1 MVMGDEGENPVLE
14 VVKARSL
21 YTSEAQWLGLRGIVM
36 ATGLRGEIWEG
47 WEGAEL
53 ITWPLPS
60 LNGWDLLAMETV
72 RLIHTTP
79 LGKPLSFPGR
89 YYPSLTGPSTKE
101 LVARVTNTIRLVT
114 EMLKSDWSLSTEL
127 QHITSQALH
136 LLQRYLSLPLSIICR
151 WCVYRFSSLP
161 RPPSSLLAS
170 SLSCMAAMATKN
182 PTQVRLVGVVSCI

>member
-127 QHITSQALH
+127 QHITSQTLH
-136 LLQRYLSLPLSIICR
+136 LLQRCLSLSLSP
-151 WCVYRFSSLP
+151 SSVDGVSIGLALSLALP
-161 RPPSSLLAS
+161 PPSWPPHSHVWLPWQPR
-170 SLSCMAAMATKN
+170 T
-182 PTQVRLVGVVSCI
+182 PPR